1 MLKPT
6 EISKK
11 VKSFEKKWQK
21 FQVFGKK
28 IAKISSIWKKKLQIF
43 HNFGQCIV
51 ASDLVLSRLLGID
64 FKIEFRLY
72 FDWHHVETMIQN
84 FE

>member
-1 MLKPT
+1 MA
-6 EISKK
+6 K
-11 VKSFEKKWQK
+11 V
-21 FQVFGKK
+21 
-28 IAKISSIWKKKLQIF
+28 SSIWKKNCKNFKYLGKKMQIF

-51 ASDLVLSRLLGID
+51 ASDLVLSRLLRID
-64 FKIEFRLY
+64 FKIEFRMY